1 MKRETKIG
9 LLIGL
14 AIIILFGVLITE
26 FVSKPTDVAGTDGNQ
41 PRITDAGTN
50 HANDHGPIPPPQG
63 QSYYDPQPAQ
73 RVTEQGNQVV
83 PAPGQQEQQVQREV
97 VQQQQQQVT
106 PQPRT
111 VTVRTEEGDSVW
123 KLAQKYLGDG
133 NRWQEIR
140 AANSDRVGPN
150 GEISPNIT
158 LTIPLDGS
166 RQSATTEQRVQR
178 SSREATP
185 QPSSAARTATVKEGD
200 TLWRIAAR
208 ELGDGNRYL
217 EIYKLNRDRLA
228 NEDDLKIGQTLRL
241 PAR

>member
-26 FVSKPTDVAGTDGNQ
+26 FVSKPTDIAGTDGNQ

-73 RVTEQGNQVV
+73 HVTERGNQVV
-83 PAPGQQEQQVQREV
+83 PAPGQQEQQVQREA
-97 VQQQQQQVT
+97 VQQEQQQT
-106 PQPRT
+106 TQPRT
-111 VTVRTEEGDSVW
+111 VTVRTEEGDNVW

-166 RQSATTEQRVQR
+166 SQSATIEQRVQR
-178 SSREATP
+178 SPREATP
-185 QPSSAARTATVKEGD
+185 QASSAARTATVKEGD